1 MLAGPTAIPNI
12 RINIALQVARGMSY
26 LHLKDIVHLDIKPG
40 NVLLRRP
47 VQNLASVDD
56 LHIQICDFGLA
67 RKVTTEIE
75 VTVLCTVLEYNAVC
89 VCVCVCVYPWVVLL
103 TASSPPPP
111 LLFHPSSFFSA
122 LRKAAAY
129 RAAEVGSNR
138 DVGNHASAGGGAG
151 GGGRGNRGVDTFVD
165 SSGAKDEDVMAMQ
178 SAQHRVAMYAKN
190 NRKWATSGS
199 PQRVLTQ
206 TTQEYLKSSE
216 EAGGVT
222 VVYAPPEV
230 LSNPKGHL
238 APERP
243 HEWDVYVQIP

>member
-1 MLAGPTAIPNI
+1 
-12 RINIALQVARGMSY
+12 
-26 LHLKDIVHLDIKPG
+26 
-40 NVLLRRP
+40 
-47 VQNLASVDD
+47 
-56 LHIQICDFGLA
+56 
-67 RKVTTEIE
+67 
-75 VTVLCTVLEYNAVC
+75 
-89 VCVCVCVYPWVVLL
+89 
-103 TASSPPPP
+103 
-111 LLFHPSSFFSA
+111 
-122 LRKAAAY
+122 
-129 RAAEVGSNR
+129 
-138 DVGNHASAGGGAG
+138 
-151 GGGRGNRGVDTFVD
+151 
-165 SSGAKDEDVMAMQ
+165 MQ

-243 HEWDVYVQIP
+243 HEWDVYVQILTSISLF